1 MTREQRYLIRCFIWL
16 CDELIAGNQIGPEKL
31 KRWAD
36 QANRELQ
43 RDRRNDGE
51 QQ

>member
-1 MTREQRYLIRCFIWL
+1 MTREQRNLIQHFIWV
-16 CDELIAGNQIGPEKL
+16 CDELIAGNQIDPEKL

-36 QANRELQ
+36 RANRELQ